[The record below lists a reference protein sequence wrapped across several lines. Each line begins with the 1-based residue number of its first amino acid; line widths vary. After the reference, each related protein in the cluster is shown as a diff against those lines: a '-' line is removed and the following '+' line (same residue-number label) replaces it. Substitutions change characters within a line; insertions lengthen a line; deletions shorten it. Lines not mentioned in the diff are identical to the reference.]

1 MFQGLVNGYY
11 VPFFRIILPVFGN
24 YLLHVIAKGMCGLT
38 GVPFLL
44 PLISSFLS
52 SFWTV
57 LMCFP
62 NSSELYLYSRNCCL
76 SSLQW
81 YSKSCDVVQIRL
93 ILIAWMYGILS
104 ISDVLNLY
112 EGSSVDRFVFY
123 IFWCKVCCFWYTCL
137 HLEKKH

>member
-24 YLLHVIAKGMCGLT
+24 YLLHVIAKGMCVLT

-104 ISDVLNLY
+104 FNDFECSDSIWRKLCRLVCFLY
-112 EGSSVDRFVFY
+112 ILV
-123 IFWCKVCCFWYTCL
+123 
-137 HLEKKH
+137 